1 MRVQIGRRA
10 SFNSMEVNESET
22 YDFTENGIHHIA
34 TCKSSPSIF
43 FPFVRCLWNRLSSN
57 QTIDFFHMEKQVCRF
72 WCCLFLTGRK
82 RNLLNKIYRKKTW
95 CRSIKRCLLPLFLP
109 VFHVKLVCILLSF
122 LFDRICTVIC
132 KTCLGAET
140 RLNLPFLWNIRKD
153 TLSAQGQR
161 WFWSNIVKL

>member
-22 YDFTENGIHHIA
+22 HDFTENGIHHIA
-34 TCKSSPSIF
+34 TCKSSPSILF
-43 FPFVRCLWNRLSSN
+43 RLFVVSGIVYRRTRPLTFSIWKNKFAVF
-57 QTIDFFHMEKQVCRF
+57 DAA
-72 WCCLFLTGRK
+72 FLTGRK

-95 CRSIKRCLLPLFLP
+95 CRSIKRCLLPLFLL

-140 RLNLPFLWNIRKD
+140 RLNLPFYE
-153 TLSAQGQR
+153 TLG
-161 WFWSNIVKL
+161 KTL